1 MHKQGTRKR
10 PHFIGE
16 EYFVLGE
23 AYFVLGEEYFVLG
36 KLDIYLTVCY
46 SK

>member
-23 AYFVLGEEYFVLG
+23 AYFVLG